1 MVLDTRHLPVAVAL
15 GTVNREAWLG
25 VLALALVVGAA
36 GLALAAPN
44 ALAERTDEN
53 VRPSVLTLQDPR
65 VAAGEVGGERAELS
79 LDVRMDHRGGP
90 ADNVTVEV
98 QAVDTDTGLVAT
110 TVRKEIGRVEGA
122 REVRTRVNVTVDR
135 QGGYRLYIR
144 VYEDGRRV
152 ETGATTVSGVD
163 SLTPDYA
170 ASSVGFERFG
180 DGPASIPVITYEVAE
195 EAANRTTLRT
205 GTYLTNSGDEPAGGL
220 RLVVAARQVE
230 SNVIADR
237 ATVEIGEIGPGETV
251 TEAADLTVPS
261 NYNYYLDGLLF
272 SDGVVVGS
280 ATASANLDP
289 TRPVPE
295 NTTREEVDFQAGD
308 FEPDAGDGEEAPAT
322 PMATEAG
329 GASGSGFGVA
339 GALAALLTL
348 AALAARR
355 NHE

>member
-1 MVLDTRHLPVAVAL
+1 M
-15 GTVNREAWLG
+15 NREAWLG
-25 VLALALVVGAA
+25 ALALLLVVGAA

-53 VRPSVLTLQDPR
+53 VRPSTLALEDPR

-110 TVRKEIGRVEGA
+110 TVREDLGRIDGN

-152 ETGATTVSGVD
+152 ETGSTTVSGVE

-170 ASSVGFERFG
+170 ASAVGFHRFG
-180 DGPASIPVITYEVAE
+180 DSPASIPVITYEIAE
-195 EAANRTTLRT
+195 EADDRTTLRT
-205 GTYLTNSGDEPAGGL
+205 GTYLTNRGDEPAGDL
-220 RLVVAARQVE
+220 RLVVMARQVE

-237 ATVEIGEIGPGETV
+237 TTVDIGDIEPGRTV

-261 NYNYYLDGLLF
+261 NYNYYLDGVLF
-272 SDGVVVGS
+272 RDGVVVGA
-280 ATASANLDP
+280 ATAPAKLDP

-295 NTTREEVDFQAGD
+295 NTTREEVDFEAGD
-308 FEPDAGDGEEAPAT
+308 FERDAGDGGNDEGVTPRAT
-322 PMATEAG
+322 QSG
-329 GASGSGFGVA
+329 GGPGFGAV
-339 GALAALLTL
+339 GALTALVAL

-355 NHE
+355 HQ

>member
-1 MVLDTRHLPVAVAL
+1 M
-15 GTVNREAWLG
+15 G

-53 VRPSVLTLQDPR
+53 VRPSVLSLQDPR

-79 LDVRMDHRGGP
+79 LDVRMEHRGGP
-90 ADNVTVEV
+90 ADNVTVEI

-110 TVRKEIGRVEGA
+110 TVRKDLGTIDGN

-152 ETGATTVSGVD
+152 ETGSTEVSGVD

-170 ASSVGFERFG
+170 DTSVGFHRFG
-180 DGPASIPVITYEVAE
+180 DSPTSIPVITYDIAE
-195 EAANRTTLRT
+195 EADNRTTLRT
-205 GTYLTNSGDEPAGGL
+205 GTYLTNRGDESAGGL
-220 RLVVAARQVE
+220 RLVVVARQVE

-237 ATVEIGEIGPGETV
+237 ATVEIDEIGPGQTV

-261 NYNYYLDGLLF
+261 NYNYYLDGMLF
-272 SDGVVVGS
+272 RDGVVVES
-280 ATASANLDP
+280 ATASAKLDP
-289 TRPVPE
+289 SRPVPE
-295 NTTREEVDFQAGD
+295 NTTREEVDFRAGD
-308 FEPDAGDGEEAPAT
+308 FERGDGGGAGAT
-322 PMATEAG
+322 PMPTDA
-329 GASGSGFGVA
+329 GASGPGFGGA
-339 GALAALLTL
+339 GALAALLAL
-348 AALAARR
+348 AALATRR
-355 NHE
+355 NNE

>member
-1 MVLDTRHLPVAVAL
+1 M
-15 GTVNREAWLG
+15 NREAWLG

-36 GLALAAPN
+36 GLAIAAPN

-53 VRPSVLTLQDPR
+53 VRPSVLALQDPR

-110 TVRKEIGRVEGA
+110 TVRKDLGSIDGN

-152 ETGATTVSGVD
+152 ETGSTEVSGVD

-170 ASSVGFERFG
+170 ASSVGFHRFG
-180 DGPASIPVITYEVAE
+180 DTSASIPVITYEVAE
-195 EAANRTTLRT
+195 EANNRTTLRT
-205 GTYLTNSGDEPAGGL
+205 GTYLTNRGDEPAGGL
-220 RLVVAARQVE
+220 RLIVTARQVE

-237 ATVEIGEIGPGETV
+237 AAVEIDEIGPGQTV

-261 NYNYYLDGLLF
+261 NYNYYLDGILF
-272 SDGVVVGS
+272 RDGVVVES
-280 ATASANLDP
+280 ATASAKLDP
-289 TRPVPE
+289 SRPVPE

-308 FEPDAGDGEEAPAT
+308 FERGDDGGSRSDNAGAT
-322 PMATEAG
+322 PMPTN
-329 GASGSGFGVA
+329 ASGSGPGFGAA
-339 GALAALLTL
+339 GALAALLAL

-355 NHE
+355 HQ